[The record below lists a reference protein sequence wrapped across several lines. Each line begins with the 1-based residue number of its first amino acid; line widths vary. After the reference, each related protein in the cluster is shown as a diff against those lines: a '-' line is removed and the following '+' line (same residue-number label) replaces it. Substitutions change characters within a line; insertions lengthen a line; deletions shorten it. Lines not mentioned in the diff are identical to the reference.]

1 MIKVVL
7 FDLDGTLLPMD
18 EDEFKKVYFG
28 AVYNKVKHFGY
39 KVEDLINAIWFG
51 TKAMYKN
58 DGTMPN
64 EERFWE
70 AFSTIYPES
79 RKRDEYYFNDFY
91 HNDFP
96 KLAFACAKPVQP
108 LAKVLVDELKKR
120 GYKLI
125 IASNPIFP
133 IVATKAR
140 IAWAGCSPNDFID
153 ITAYENSG
161 FCKPNLK
168 YYEMILE
175 RNNLKPEEVIMVGN
189 DVREDM
195 AVNKLGIDSYLITD
209 CLLNLDN
216 EDINKYKHGNFEEV
230 MNMVLERLK

>member
-1 MIKVVL
+1 MIKAIL

-18 EDEFKKVYFG
+18 EDEFKKIYFG

-39 KVEDLINAIWFG
+39 KVEDLINAIWYG

-58 DGTMPN
+58 DGTISN

-79 RKRDEYYFNDFY
+79 RKRDEEYFNDFY
-91 HNDFP
+91 NNDFQ
-96 KLAFACAKPVQP
+96 KLAFACAKPIQP
-108 LAKVLVDELKKR
+108 LARVFIEKLKER

-133 IVATKAR
+133 LVATRAR
-140 IAWAGCSPNDFID
+140 IFWAGCNPDDFID
-153 ITAYENSG
+153 ITAYQNSA

-175 RNNLKPEEVIMVGN
+175 RNNLKPDEVIMIGN

-195 AVNKLGIDSYLITD
+195 IVNKLGIDSFLITD
-209 CLLNLDN
+209 CLLNPDN
-216 EDINKYKHGNFEEV
+216 EDINKYKHGTFKEI
-230 MNMVLERLK
+230 MDMVLNYLK

>member
-1 MIKVVL
+1 MIKAVL
-7 FDLDGTLLPMD
+7 FDLDGTLLPMN

-28 AVYNKVKHFGY
+28 AVYQKVKHFGY
-39 KVEDLINAIWFG
+39 KPEDLVNAIWFG
-51 TKAMYKN
+51 TKAMVKN
-58 DGTMPN
+58 DGSMPN

-70 AFSTIYPES
+70 AFSTIYPDS
-79 RKRDEYYFNDFY
+79 RKRDEKVFNDFY

-96 KLAFACAKPVQP
+96 KLAFACAMPIQP
-108 LAKVLVDELKKR
+108 LAAPFIKKLKNR
-120 GYKLI
+120 GYEVI

-140 IAWAGCSPNDFID
+140 MVWAGLNPDDFKD
-153 ITAYENSG
+153 ITAYENSS
-161 FCKPNLK
+161 FAKPNLK

-175 RNNLKPEEVIMVGN
+175 RNNLKPDEVIMIGN

-195 AVNKLGIDSYLITD
+195 IVNKLGIDSYLITD

-216 EDINKYKHGNFEEV
+216 EDINKYKHGTFKEI
-230 MNMVLERLK
+230 MDLVLARL

>member
-1 MIKVVL
+1 MIKAVL

-18 EDEFKKVYFG
+18 EDHFKKIYFG
-28 AVYNKVKHFGY
+28 GVYNKVKHFGY
-39 KVEDLINAIWFG
+39 KVDELINAIWFG

-58 DGTMPN
+58 DGTLPN

-79 RKRDEYYFNDFY
+79 RKRDEQYFNDFY
-91 HNDFP
+91 NNDFP
-96 KLAFACAKPVQP
+96 KLAFACGKDPQP
-108 LAKVLVDELKKR
+108 LAKELVNALKEK

-140 IAWAGCSPNDFID
+140 ISWAGLNPDDFID
-153 ITAYENSG
+153 ITSYENSS

-168 YYEMILE
+168 YYEMILK
-175 RNNLKPEEVIMVGN
+175 RNNLKPQEVIMIGN

-195 AVNKLGIDSYLITD
+195 CIEKLGVEAYLITD

-216 EDINKYKHGNFEEV
+216 EDINKYKHGSFKEI
-230 MNMVLERLK
+230 MDLVLAKL

>member
-1 MIKVVL
+1 MIKAIL
-7 FDLDGTLLPMD
+7 FDLDGTLLPMN

-39 KVEDLINAIWFG
+39 TPEELINAIWFG

-58 DGTMPN
+58 DGTISN

-79 RKRDEYYFNDFY
+79 RKRDEPYFNDFY

-96 KLAFACAKPVQP
+96 KLAFACAKKPEP
-108 LAKVLVDELKKR
+108 LAPLFIKELKAR
-120 GYKLI
+120 GYEVI

-140 IAWAGCSPNDFID
+140 MTWAGLNPDDFKD
-153 ITAYENSG
+153 ITAYENSS
-161 FCKPNLK
+161 FAKPNLK
-168 YYEMILE
+168 YYEMILK
-175 RNNLKPEEVIMVGN
+175 RNNLKPNEVIMIGN

-195 AVNKLGIDSYLITD
+195 VVNKLGIDSYLITD

-216 EDINKYKHGNFEEV
+216 EDINKYKHGTF
-230 MNMVLERLK
+230 

>member
-1 MIKVVL
+1 MIKAVL
-7 FDLDGTLLPMD
+7 FDLDGTLLPMN

-39 KVEDLINAIWFG
+39 KPEELVNAIWFG

-58 DGTMPN
+58 DGTVLN

-79 RKRDEYYFNDFY
+79 RKRDEAYFNDFY
-91 HNDFP
+91 NNDFP
-96 KLAFACAKPVQP
+96 KLAFACAMPIQP
-108 LAKVLVDELKKR
+108 LAKDFVKALKDK
-120 GYKLI
+120 GYDVI

-140 IAWAGCSPNDFID
+140 MVWAGLNPDDFID
-153 ITAYENSG
+153 ITAYNNSS

-168 YYEMILE
+168 YYEMILN
-175 RNNLKPEEVIMVGN
+175 RNNLKPDEVIMIGN

-195 AVNKLGIDSYLITD
+195 VVEKLGVDAYLITD
-209 CLLNLDN
+209 CLLNPDN
-216 EDINKYKHGNFEEV
+216 EDINKYKHGSFEEI
-230 MNMVLERLK
+230 MNLVLNRL

>member
-1 MIKVVL
+1 MIKAVL
-7 FDLDGTLLPMD
+7 FDLDGTLLPMN

-28 AVYNKVKHFGY
+28 AVYQKVKHFGY
-39 KVEDLINAIWFG
+39 KPEDLVNAIWFG
-51 TKAMYKN
+51 TKAMVKN

-70 AFSTIYPES
+70 AFSTIYPNS
-79 RKRDEYYFNDFY
+79 RKRDEKEFNDFY

-96 KLAFACAKPVQP
+96 KLAFACALPIQP
-108 LAKVLVDELKKR
+108 LAAPFIKELKNR
-120 GYKLI
+120 GYEVI

-140 IAWAGCSPNDFID
+140 MVWAGLNPDDFKD
-153 ITAYENSG
+153 ITAYENSS
-161 FCKPNLK
+161 FAKPNLK

-175 RNNLKPEEVIMVGN
+175 RNNLKPEEVIMIGN

-195 AVNKLGIDSYLITD
+195 IVNKLGIDSYLITD

-216 EDINKYKHGNFEEV
+216 EDINKYKHGTFKEI
-230 MNMVLERLK
+230 MDLVLARL